1 MSSLMLDLRHHWRE
15 TREVRTTIRLD
26 PDVAAAAEQLRR
38 ERQIGLGE
46 AINELARAG
55 MRARPARTA
64 FRQHTRSIGLRVD
77 VSNVAE
83 TLDLLEGT
91 DG

>member
-1 MSSLMLDLRHHWRE
+1 M
-15 TREVRTTIRLD
+15 RTTVRLD
-26 PDVAAAAEQLRR
+26 PDVAAAAEQLSR
-38 ERQIGLGE
+38 ERRIGLGE

-64 FRQHTRSIGLRVD
+64 FRQRTRPIGLRVD

-83 TLDLLEGT
+83 TLDLLEDA

>member
-1 MSSLMLDLRHHWRE
+1 M
-15 TREVRTTIRLD
+15 RTTVKLD

-38 ERQIGLGE
+38 QRRIGLGE

-55 MRARPARTA
+55 MLSRPARQP
-64 FRQHTRSIGLRVD
+64 FRQRSHPLGVRID

-83 TLDLLEGT
+83 ALELIEA
-91 DG
+91 DQQ